1 MIVLRTGL
9 FGKANALEQAAAA
22 LDGAAVARRE
32 LPPAH
37 DAAAWD
43 RLVAELLAADR
54 IVVL

>member
-1 MIVLRTGL
+1 MIVLKTGL
-9 FGKANALEQAAAA
+9 FGRPDALERAAAA
-22 LDGAAVARRE
+22 LDGGAVARRE
-32 LPPAH
+32 LPPAN